1 MVEYT
6 SRKLC
11 ALVTGTLVKRIIDD
25 EALPPILRSQWLQE
39 LLDNPH
45 GQSCCEMQPVHM
57 RIGKETVIRVLG
69 KAAPQLLHALLH
81 VEARR
86 SEGIAEDVG
95 EKEFD
100 GNAFRL
106 DAATSTE

>member
-1 MVEYT
+1 
-6 SRKLC
+6 
-11 ALVTGTLVKRIIDD
+11 
-25 EALPPILRSQWLQE
+25 
-39 LLDNPH
+39 
-45 GQSCCEMQPVHM
+45 M
-57 RIGKETVIRVLG
+57 RIGKETVIRVLE

-81 VEARR
+81 VEAGR

-106 DAATSTE
+106 DAATGTE